1 VTEPAPKKRRRLKRK
16 KVATVPP
23 PAPVKRTAPKKKRTA
38 PKKKRTA
45 PKKKR
50 KPAKK
55 KRAAKKTAIKAGL
68 KRDLPKTHVVRQQA
82 YADYVT
88 DPESRDEGYHYIRED
103 RAFNK
108 HVNIHIFRKW
118 KEEDQWELHRAA
130 YWTEAQRMLLER
142 TRNDTVQMLADSMNQ
157 LNELR
162 DFAFEWCDP
171 IRDEETGEVLRYPE
185 KDDKDRPHRFAG
197 KPMLAVPIRNYEVAV
212 TSALALDE
220 AVRDRRDEV
229 LRLTGQ
235 GESASKAAVDP
246 VVEQVNLTPADLRS
260 MAAALIERRQPELV
274 ATALDVTPEDHRP
287 PDDE

>member
-1 VTEPAPKKRRRLKRK
+1 MTEPAPKKRRRLKRK
-16 KVATVPP
+16 KAATEPP
-23 PAPVKRTAPKKKRTA
+23 PAPKKRTA
-38 PKKKRTA
+38 PKKKRSA

-50 KPAKK
+50 KVTKK
-55 KRAAKKTAIKAGL
+55 NPIKAGL
-68 KRDLPKTHVVRQQA
+68 KRNLPKTHVIRQQA
-82 YADYVT
+82 LADFVT
-88 DPESRDEGYHYIRED
+88 DPESRDEGYHYIRDD
-103 RAFNK
+103 RGYSK

-118 KEEDQWELHRAA
+118 KEEDQWDLHRAA
-130 YWTEAQRMLLER
+130 YWAEAQKMLLEK
-142 TRNDTVQMLADSMNQ
+142 TRDQTVQMLADSMKQ

-171 IRDEETGEVLRYPE
+171 IRDEATGEVLRYPDE
-185 KDDKDRPHRFAG
+185 DDKGRPHRFAG
-197 KPMLAVPIRNYEVAV
+197 KPMLAVPIRNFEVAV

-235 GESASKAAVDP
+235 GESASKVAVDP

-287 PDDE
+287 PDEE

>member
-1 VTEPAPKKRRRLKRK
+1 MAEPAPKKRRLKRK

-23 PAPVKRTAPKKKRTA
+23 PAPKKRKPA
-38 PKKKRTA
+38 
-45 PKKKR
+45 KKKR

-55 KRAAKKTAIKAGL
+55 KRTRKKVAIKAGL
-68 KRDLPKTHVVRQQA
+68 KRDLPKTHVIRQQA
-82 YADYVT
+82 HADYVT

-103 RAFNK
+103 RAYAK
-108 HVNIHIFRKW
+108 HTNIHIFRKW
-118 KEEDQWELHRAA
+118 KEEDQWELHRSA
-130 YWTEAQRMLLER
+130 YWTEAQKMLLER

-171 IRDEETGEVLRYPE
+171 IRDEATGEVLRYPNE
-185 KDDKDRPHRFAG
+185 DDKGRPHRFAG

-235 GESASKAAVDP
+235 GESASKAKVDP
-246 VVEQVNLTPADLRS
+246 VVEQVNLTPPDLRS
-260 MAAALIERRQPELV
+260 MAAALVERRQPELV
-274 ATALDVTPEDHRP
+274 ANAIDVTPEDHRP

>member
-1 VTEPAPKKRRRLKRK
+1 MTKTAPKKRRRLKRK
-16 KVATVPP
+16 KVTTVPP
-23 PAPVKRTAPKKKRTA
+23 PAPAKRSAPKKKRA
-38 PKKKRTA
+38 A

-50 KPAKK
+50 KVTKK
-55 KRAAKKTAIKAGL
+55 AAMKAGL
-68 KRDLPKTHVVRQQA
+68 KRNLPPTHVIRQQA
-82 YADYVT
+82 LADFVT

-103 RAFNK
+103 RVYGK

-118 KEEDQWELHRAA
+118 KVEDQWELHRAA
-130 YWTEAQRMLLER
+130 YWAEAQKMLLEK
-142 TRNDTVQMLADSMNQ
+142 TRDQTVQMLADSMRQ

-162 DFAFEWCDP
+162 DYAFEWCDP

-212 TSALALDE
+212 TSALALDG

-235 GESASKAAVDP
+235 GESASKVAVDP
-246 VVEQVNLTPADLRS
+246 VVAQVNLTPADLRS

-274 ATALDVTPEDHRP
+274 ADAIDVTPEDHRP
-287 PDDE
+287 PDEE